1 MNVKNM
7 DGPLF
12 RVETSSTSENPTNK
26 RPYECNECGKT
37 SNKGL
42 NLTRHQRIHMVRN
55 LMTVKSVERLSVIA
69 QTSFSMKKFTLGKQ
83 EVRHF

>member
-12 RVETSSTSENPTNK
+12 RVETSSTSENPTNE

-42 NLTRHQRIHMVRN
+42 NLT
-55 LMTVKSVERLSVIA
+55 
-69 QTSFSMKKFTLGKQ
+69 
-83 EVRHF
+83 